1 MVITFV
7 EPISGVIK
15 MNYSTAGAISALY
28 QNIALYDYSL
38 TATQVLEHF
47 NLYLGNATT
56 TLENSLMTV
65 TENSVNY
72 YNYDWK
78 VIENV

>member
-7 EPISGVIK
+7 EPISGGIRV
-15 MNYSTAGAISALY
+15 NYSTAGAISALY
-28 QNIALYDYSL
+28 QNIALYDYAL
-38 TATQVLEHF
+38 TASQVVEHF
-47 NLYLGNATT
+47 DLYLGNATT
-56 TLENSLMTV
+56 SLQNSLMSV

-78 VIENV
+78 VVESV